1 MKGVVYEIVCNVVAG
16 ERYIGS
22 TSLPLNQRLKQHKKL
37 DCCSRQ
43 IITRG
48 DYTTSVL
55 EEIEFNEIAEL
66 RRLEQDYMDKHVC
79 INKQRAYIKDRLLMW
94 RQIRAKY
101 REKHR
106 DALNAKSVCEC
117 GGRYTHNNIH
127 IHRKSI
133 KHQDFIQA
141 QTAHQEVPS

>member
-1 MKGVVYEIVCNVVAG
+1 MKGIVYQIVCNIVPND
-16 ERYIGS
+16 RYVGS
-22 TSLPLNQRLKQHKKL
+22 TYLPLNQRLRQHKKL

-43 IITRG
+43 IIVRG

-66 RRLEQDYMDKHVC
+66 RRLEQDYMDKLVC
-79 INKQRAYIKDRLLMW
+79 INKQRAYIKDRLLIW
-94 RQIRAKY
+94 RQERAKY

-106 DALNAKSVCEC
+106 DTLNAKSVCDC
-117 GGRYTHNNIH
+117 GGRYTYKNIH
-127 IHRKSI
+127 KHQKSI

-141 QTAHQEVPS
+141 QKAPA